1 MKNLA
6 CSLLGAAFLLSP
18 WQWTNAATF
27 APIWARDGMV
37 VTSVRP
43 AAPAGAEV
51 LRNGGNAYDA
61 AIATAF
67 AAAVAHPFSSGL
79 GGGLF
84 AVSVDQTGTA
94 TALDARET
102 GPSAM
107 KSQRYQEDPGLI
119 RYGALSV
126 GVPGFVQG
134 LWALHQR
141 YGTKPWAELIEPAI
155 ALAEEGVEVSVWHNM
170 ITSRIKGRLADYPET
185 ARIQLNNGEAP
196 ELGWKLI
203 QKDLAKTLRH
213 IQKHGETAL
222 AEGEI
227 AQKIVLATNNAI
239 SLEDLSGYQ
248 VKWRDPIRGTYQD
261 YEIISMPPPS
271 SGGVLLVEM
280 FNMLSHFDLP
290 ALGHG
295 SSDYIHTVSE
305 VMKLAFADRAR
316 YLGDPD
322 FNDIPVA
329 RLTSADYAETKA
341 RLIRPDRLVTL
352 PELPAAPDDE
362 GTTHISVMD
371 GKGNAVALTQ
381 TINSVFGSLI
391 TVPGT
396 GIVLN
401 NELDD
406 FSIAP
411 NVANIWEAVGSSVN
425 APAPGKRPLSS
436 MTPTIVMKDGK
447 PAMVVGSP
455 MGTMIISS
463 VLHSLLNVI
472 EFGMNPQ
479 QAVQAPRFHHQWKPE
494 QLFLEPEFSRDV
506 RDSLTEIGHV
516 FRNMPIIGA
525 AQLIY
530 FNDEACYFR
539 GGADGRRDSGAAAVN
554 LPEVTERRSVCK
566 TGN

>member
-1 MKNLA
+1 MKSPNA
-6 CSLLGAAFLLSP
+6 GLLWVALLVLP
-18 WQWTNAATF
+18 LPALQAATF

-51 LRNGGNAYDA
+51 MRNGGNAFDA

-84 AVSVDQTGTA
+84 AVTLDQNGVA
-94 TALDARET
+94 GALDAREV
-102 GPSAM
+102 GPAAM
-107 KSQRYQEDPGLI
+107 KAQRYEQDPGLI

-141 YGTKPWAELIEPAI
+141 YGSKPWAELIEPAI
-155 ALAEEGVEVSVWHNM
+155 ALAEQGVEVSVWHNM
-170 ITSRIKGRLADYPET
+170 ITGRIASRLADYPET
-185 ARIQLNNGEAP
+185 ARIQLDNGQAP

-203 QKDLAKTLRH
+203 QTDLAQTLRQ
-213 IQKHGETAL
+213 IQKHGGKAL
-222 AEGEI
+222 AQGEI
-227 AQKIVLATNNAI
+227 AQKIVQATNNAI
-239 SLEDLSGYQ
+239 SLEDLESYS
-248 VKWRDPIRGTYQD
+248 VKWREPIRGQYQN
-261 YEIISMPPPS
+261 YEVISMPPPS

-280 FNMLSHFDLP
+280 LNMLSHFDLP
-290 ALGHG
+290 KLGHG
-295 SSDYIHTVSE
+295 SSAYVHTVSE

-329 RLTSADYAETKA
+329 RLTSQAYARGKA
-341 RLIRPDRLVTL
+341 QLIKPDQLVSL
-352 PELPAAPDDE
+352 PDLPAAPDDE

-371 GKGNAVALTQ
+371 GQGNAVALTQ
-381 TINSVFGSLI
+381 TINSIFGSLI

-406 FSIAP
+406 FSVAP

-447 PAMVVGSP
+447 ATMVVGSP

-463 VLHSLLNVI
+463 VLHSLLNVV

-494 QLFLEPEFSRDV
+494 QLFLEPEFSKDV
-506 RDSLTEIGHV
+506 RDSLTAIGHS

-530 FNDEACYFR
+530 FNNEACYFR

-554 LPEVTERRSVCK
+554 LPDTTPRRVACK
-566 TGN
+566 LAR